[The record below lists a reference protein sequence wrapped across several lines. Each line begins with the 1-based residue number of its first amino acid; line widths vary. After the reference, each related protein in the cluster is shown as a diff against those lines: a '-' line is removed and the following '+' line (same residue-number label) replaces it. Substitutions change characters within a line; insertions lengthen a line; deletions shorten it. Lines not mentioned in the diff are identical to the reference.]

1 MQSLRAAV
9 VENPDSVLTVIDGM
23 EREGDMPI
31 EAYQAN
37 LLRGLAYNE
46 KRMFSLAER
55 YARRVLAADSIAAHP
70 AERLNALTLL
80 SVAQNFF
87 GNFQGSIESSTEAME
102 IARSTGNTAAE
113 YNILTTMA
121 KTAFAM
127 GNRHQGYAYLASI
140 IKSGE
145 SSTEARVLANV
156 SAAYGVRIV
165 ELYADD
171 RFDEALA
178 EGYKR
183 LALIDKIERVGG
195 APEGF
200 TDQQRAY
207 AYARI
212 ASCAERAGKP
222 EEARKAY
229 DSFMLTAYAQNPV
242 GRAYIMDYLLDSRQ
256 WAKVLEFTAPLH
268 HILARGDT
276 INDDYRSL
284 LISDGRAYA
293 GLGNYREGYGLIQRA
308 SDIQDSLYMRE
319 KTTRAQELASA
330 FALNEKELE
339 LARVQSE
346 SQRRHLLMWLA
357 IGGSVALLVISLLIF
372 KAYRESVKRQRIAA
386 RQIDELW
393 SLHQMTPPAS
403 DEDRDDFR
411 LFSDMQRRIIDD
423 ELFKQPQFNRDAIIE
438 LTGLSRGKV
447 SQLIEKFANLGVNDY
462 INKLRVEYSVQL
474 LKEHPDWTIDAI
486 AESSGYVRRA
496 TYYSHFN
503 RVFGI
508 TPAQYRKEA
517 GRTPVTDSQD
527 K

>member
-1 MQSLRAAV
+1 
-9 VENPDSVLTVIDGM
+9 
-23 EREGDMPI
+23 
-31 EAYQAN
+31 
-37 LLRGLAYNE
+37 
-46 KRMFSLAER
+46 
-55 YARRVLAADSIAAHP
+55 
-70 AERLNALTLL
+70 
-80 SVAQNFF
+80 
-87 GNFQGSIESSTEAME
+87 
-102 IARSTGNTAAE
+102 
-113 YNILTTMA
+113 
-121 KTAFAM
+121 
-127 GNRHQGYAYLASI
+127 
-140 IKSGE
+140 
-145 SSTEARVLANV
+145 
-156 SAAYGVRIV
+156 
-165 ELYADD
+165 
-171 RFDEALA
+171 
-178 EGYKR
+178 
-183 LALIDKIERVGG
+183 
-195 APEGF
+195 
-200 TDQQRAY
+200 
-207 AYARI
+207 
-212 ASCAERAGKP
+212 
-222 EEARKAY
+222 
-229 DSFMLTAYAQNPV
+229 
-242 GRAYIMDYLLDSRQ
+242 
-256 WAKVLEFTAPLH
+256 
-268 HILARGDT
+268 
-276 INDDYRSL
+276 
-284 LISDGRAYA
+284 
-293 GLGNYREGYGLIQRA
+293 
-308 SDIQDSLYMRE
+308 MRE